1 MAEFTTLIVHLVHL
15 ELLKTLTVDQFQF
28 KLEQGELAT
37 VALEEDTLLMQPV
50 TVELQLLLNVSLQLL
65 L

>member
-37 VALEEDTLLMQPV
+37 VALEEETLLMQLV
-50 TVELQLLLNVSLQLL
+50 TVELQLLLNVNLQLL

>member
-1 MAEFTTLIVHLVHL
+1 VAEFTTLIVHLVHL

-37 VALEEDTLLMQPV
+37 VALEEETLLMQLV
-50 TVELQLLLNVSLQLL
+50 TVELQLLLNVNLQLL

>member
-1 MAEFTTLIVHLVHL
+1 VHL
-15 ELLKTLTVDQFQF
+15 EQLVLLKTLIVEQFQF

-37 VALEEDTLLMQPV
+37 VALAEDTLLMQPV